1 MTPITLLSL
10 FDLTTGDP
18 TAVLTGQGWTE
29 QSPRLTEVN
38 RPQDTRKGKTQ

>member
-18 TAVLTGQGWTE
+18 TAVLIGPGVD
-29 QSPRLTEVN
+29 RAVAAI
-38 RPQDTRKGKTQ
+38 D

>member
-18 TAVLTGQGWTE
+18 TAVLTGRRGGP
-29 QSPRLTEVN
+29 SSR
-38 RPQDTRKGKTQ
+38 RD